1 MIVASPPEHHAD
13 QAVACL
19 RRGVPVLVEKPL
31 ALSLADARRVAE
43 AARST
48 GTPALVGQNF
58 RLRALERSLRATVA
72 RGVGRLSAGA
82 IVSARPAHI
91 GPARVGGEGHAPL
104 WDLGVH
110 HFDLARRRLG
120 GPPASVTAAR
130 HGSTY
135 RVVLTWAD
143 GREVTWWHDEQGA
156 FHHHEWWRGERAC
169 LEVRGQRVWL
179 APEGRRPRPQRRP
192 RGPGAERRLLDA
204 LAGAVAGGDDGGL
217 AAAENLPTIAT
228 VEAAAAALDAGA
240 PVRRPRKRGVS
251 MRVAAI
257 AWDAPDLEVLRT
269 GVREGW
275 LPNLAGLARRGTFAL
290 LDDTQE
296 MLTASSWATLAR
308 GVPLADH
315 GMIADTQLVPGSYRV
330 APLAGEAGAVPPFWA
345 HRGRRPAHDAPVDL
359 LGRDRRRPARHPGRR
374 LGLARS
380 VHDQARPA
388 AGRTSRGARRTRPAR
403 RPAHAQ
409 ARPRPAR
416 ARRRGRGA
424 RLPRRD
430 PARARPAGHGD
441 PPSDRARSVG
451 LPRGH
456 APRRPRGGA
465 PALVPPRPEPSRP
478 RPARRPAAARR
489 LRDDRPRHRRRAR
502 ADPRGAGRRRRRARD
517 QRLRHG
523 PQPLHPRADGRRAPR
538 RRMDGRPAGGHGLAR
553 PPRRRRRRAAPG
565 GPGHP
570 APPRRACAWP
580 GRPGTS
586 TSTTPCSSRGSTRP
600 ARAPSRCRPTA
611 RRSCGSTSPAAI
623 PGGSSPRRTTS
634 RSATG

>member
-228 VEAAAAALDAGA
+228 VEAATAALD
-240 PVRRPRKRGVS
+240 
-251 MRVAAI
+251 
-257 AWDAPDLEVLRT
+257 
-269 GVREGW
+269 
-275 LPNLAGLARRGTFAL
+275 RGTTVNL
-290 LDDTQE
+290 E
-296 MLTASSWATLAR
+296 
-308 GVPLADH
+308 P
-315 GMIADTQLVPGSYRV
+315 
-330 APLAGEAGAVPPFWA
+330 
-345 HRGRRPAHDAPVDL
+345 
-359 LGRDRRRPARHPGRR
+359 
-374 LGLARS
+374 
-380 VHDQARPA
+380 
-388 AGRTSRGARRTRPAR
+388 
-403 RPAHAQ
+403 
-409 ARPRPAR
+409 
-416 ARRRGRGA
+416 
-424 RLPRRD
+424 
-430 PARARPAGHGD
+430 
-441 PPSDRARSVG
+441 
-451 LPRGH
+451 
-456 APRRPRGGA
+456 GGA
-465 PALVPPRPEPSRP
+465 
-478 RPARRPAAARR
+478 
-489 LRDDRPRHRRRAR
+489 
-502 ADPRGAGRRRRRARD
+502 
-517 QRLRHG
+517 
-523 PQPLHPRADGRRAPR
+523 
-538 RRMDGRPAGGHGLAR
+538 
-553 PPRRRRRRAAPG
+553 
-565 GPGHP
+565 
-570 APPRRACAWP
+570 
-580 GRPGTS
+580 T
-586 TSTTPCSSRGSTRP
+586 
-600 ARAPSRCRPTA
+600 
-611 RRSCGSTSPAAI
+611 
-623 PGGSSPRRTTS
+623 
-634 RSATG
+634 